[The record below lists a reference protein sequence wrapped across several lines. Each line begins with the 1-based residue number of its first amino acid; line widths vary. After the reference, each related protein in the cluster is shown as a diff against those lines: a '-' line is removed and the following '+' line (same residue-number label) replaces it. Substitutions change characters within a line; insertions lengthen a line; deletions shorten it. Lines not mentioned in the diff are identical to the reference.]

1 MWSSFVFFCFLNVVY
16 SLCGSSIRWSHNVH
30 MEHVYG
36 MWYGV
41 GYAQHSLD
49 MSDRPVEIG
58 CVTLYITDAT
68 VPDNE
73 WLDWNVSSFFFK

>member
-1 MWSSFVFFCFLNVVY
+1 M
-16 SLCGSSIRWSHNVH
+16 H
-30 MEHVYG
+30 MENVYG

-49 MSDRPVEIG
+49 MSDRPDEIG

-68 VPDNE
+68 VEDNE
-73 WLDWNVSSFFFK
+73 WLDWNVSILKKYCHIKL

>member
-1 MWSSFVFFCFLNVVY
+1 
-16 SLCGSSIRWSHNVH
+16 
-30 MEHVYG
+30 

-49 MSDRPVEIG
+49 MSDRHVEIG

-68 VPDNE
+68 VADND
-73 WLDWNVSSFFFK
+73 WLDWSVSGPF